1 MWDDEEEES
10 PDEDGEQEETK
21 KLTPE
26 EVGCLASVSCLC
38 AQILT
43 AFWVERR

>member
-26 EVGCLASVSCLC
+26 EVNSLASLSLVFVPRS
-38 AQILT
+38 
-43 AFWVERR
+43 